1 MAAILFPPGPDS
13 LHRFTRESL
22 AGIEQRI
29 AEEEA
34 RNAKQYQED
43 RGDVEP
49 LKSRADL
56 EAGKQLPRIFGD
68 IPPGLVG
75 VPLEDI
81 DPFYF
86 QNKRV
91 SECHHSRPVEESF
104 TDKDSVLKP
113 TKVPLAKPHQALQ
126 KTVYNILISVCFIV
140 VFSTLELCD
149 NIQ

>member
-1 MAAILFPPGPDS
+1 MAAMLLPPGPDS

-34 RNAKQYQED
+34 KNAKEYKED
-43 RGDVEP
+43 LGDVELP
-49 LKSRADL
+49 KPRADL

-68 IPPGLVG
+68 IPSALVG

-86 QNKRV
+86 KNQRV
-91 SECHHSRPVEESF
+91 SDREFFLVLSLSFPPICFQRSLGLCLPLSVDGNEVEMM
-104 TDKDSVLKP
+104 
-113 TKVPLAKPHQALQ
+113 AALF
-126 KTVYNILISVCFIV
+126 VHLNIW
-140 VFSTLELCD
+140 
-149 NIQ
+149 

>member
-1 MAAILFPPGPDS
+1 MAAMLLPPGPDS

-34 RNAKQYQED
+34 KNAKEYQED
-43 RGDVEP
+43 LGDVELP
-49 LKSRADL
+49 KPRADL

-68 IPPGLVG
+68 IPSALVG

-86 QNKRV
+86 KNQRV
-91 SECHHSRPVEESF
+91 SDGESF
-104 TDKDSVLKP
+104 WFGFGSQSLFRS
-113 TKVPLAKPHQALQ
+113 L
-126 KTVYNILISVCFIV
+126 FF
-140 VFSTLELCD
+140 FS
-149 NIQ
+149 

>member
-34 RNAKQYQED
+34 RNAKEYKED
-43 RGDVEP
+43 LGDVEP
-49 LKSRADL
+49 PKSRADL

-68 IPPGLVG
+68 IPSGLVG

-91 SECHHSRPVEESF
+91 SVASPQHTCVTES
-104 TDKDSVLKP
+104 DSEHADNGV
-113 TKVPLAKPHQALQ
+113 TF
-126 KTVYNILISVCFIV
+126 YNDTNSQLRFA
-140 VFSTLELCD
+140 T
-149 NIQ
+149 

>member
-29 AEEEA
+29 AEEKA
-34 RNAKQYQED
+34 RNAKKYQED
-43 RGDVEP
+43 LGDVEP

-91 SECHHSRPVEESF
+91 SDRHHSR
-104 TDKDSVLKP
+104 T
-113 TKVPLAKPHQALQ
+113 
-126 KTVYNILISVCFIV
+126 CFIYHY
-140 VFSTLELCD
+140 S
-149 NIQ
+149 